1 LEAGTKEE
9 SKKLSRGSGAPL
21 GAPTNLNR
29 LSHYIPTTGPLTSQD
44 YWSRLEYGAT
54 ETVQLKEGLRVKY
67 AFVTQRGYY
76 PEALDQDAV
85 LVKKDFGG
93 TAGQMFFGVFDG
105 HGIRGEEAAQF
116 AKAKVTH
123 PTTPRHTKTP
133 PPEYHRKASKTSGSR
148 VQGGTAGIPEGDV
161 SVARVVQCIYSS
173 A

>member
-1 LEAGTKEE
+1 LHQEQLAEGFVLLIAGTKEE

-54 ETVQLKEGLRVKY
+54 ETVQLNEGLRVKY

-76 PEALDQDAV
+76 PEAPDKANQDAV
-85 LVKKDFGG
+85 YVKKDFGG
-93 TAGQMFFGVFDG
+93 TVGQMFFGVFDG

-116 AKAKVTH
+116 ARVKVTH
-123 PTTPRHTKTP
+123 HLTHHTLELTP
-133 PPEYHRKASKTSGSR
+133 SG
-148 VQGGTAGIPEGDV
+148 
-161 SVARVVQCIYSS
+161 
-173 A
+173 